1 MPTPLCILAIDQRGW
16 LTDALYGAGTRLTDQ
31 QLDTVRDLKLA
42 IAEGAVAAQRAGAP
56 GRLGLL
62 VDERFG
68 AAAARCAQAAGLT
81 LAMPIE
87 LDRQKV
93 LTPEYA
99 DWTTHLER
107 FNPDLAKVLIW
118 HNTETDRDALDAQLS
133 RLGEI
138 AGWLRVRQRPLMV
151 EILVVPTK
159 EQLAR
164 CGDDHDRFD
173 REVLP
178 DLTAAAID
186 EVLAAGIH
194 ADFWKLEGMPDTV
207 TFAKIRSHC
216 EKADPATT
224 CLVLG
229 RNASPQQVDTWL
241 TNAAS
246 AGFGGFA
253 VGRTAWWQPVREWL
267 NGSTSRAAA
276 VTRIATN
283 YSHLCDVF
291 TTHARQSPLRE
302 R

>member
-1 MPTPLCILAIDQRGW
+1 MPTPLFVLAIDQRGW
-16 LTDALYGAGTRLTDQ
+16 LTDALYGAGTRLTGQ

-42 IAEGAVAAQRAGAP
+42 VAEGAVAAHRAGAP

-68 AAAARCAQAAGLT
+68 AAAARRAQAAGLT

-87 LDRQKV
+87 LDRQEV
-93 LTPEYA
+93 LTPEYG
-99 DWTTHLER
+99 DWTAHLDA

-118 HNTETDRDALDAQLS
+118 HNTGTDRGALDAQLR

-138 AGWLRVRQRPLMV
+138 AGWLHARQRPLML
-151 EILVVPTK
+151 EILAAPTR

-164 CGDDHDRFD
+164 CDGDHDRFD
-173 REVLP
+173 REILP
-178 DLTAAAID
+178 ALTAAAID
-186 EVLAAGIH
+186 EVLAAGVGV
-194 ADFWKLEGMPDTV
+194 DFWKLEGMPDTA
-207 TFAKIRSHC
+207 TFTKIRAHC
-216 EKADPATT
+216 ENRDPDTT

-241 TNAAS
+241 TDAAF

-267 NGSTSRAAA
+267 DGSASRATA
-276 VTRIATN
+276 VTRIAAN

-291 TTHARQSPLRE
+291 TSAARQSPLRD